1 MYNRTNWEKKE
12 LQYPPFNEHCMQ
24 HIFTMDVYQI
34 NSDFWWHWFL
44 GAGRCATKASICGA
58 ASPTPRPSN
67 CLDSFW
73 SVGIVCRLSG
83 QFPDYPDSFWIV
95 RTVSGLS
102 GKFLDYPDSFLIV
115 RTVSEFFRKFLD
127 YSDNYLDSLGNFLV
141 IWIVFSL
148 FWDRYELKRGNIYI
162 IAKTFRI
169 LAKTFR
175 TAMTRWQGFCD
186 SVGSHWG
193 AVGTTHELI
202 CEVMVITEKTNL
214 SLNEIFTFLCVVDQ
228 SIQLVS
234 PHLDSSAHICLLVR
248 AL

>member
-1 MYNRTNWEKKE
+1 MTFKTDKAFLGIGCTIGPMEKKE

-73 SVGIVCRLSG
+73 SVGIICRLSG

-102 GKFLDYPDSFLIV
+102 GKFLDYPDSFWIARKVSGFSGQFLNFSENFWII
-115 RTVSEFFRKFLD
+115 RTI
-127 YSDNYLDSLGNFLV
+127 
-141 IWIVFSL
+141 IWILWTIS
-148 FWDRYELKRGNIYI
+148 
-162 IAKTFRI
+162 
-169 LAKTFR
+169 
-175 TAMTRWQGFCD
+175 
-186 SVGSHWG
+186 
-193 AVGTTHELI
+193 
-202 CEVMVITEKTNL
+202 
-214 SLNEIFTFLCVVDQ
+214 
-228 SIQLVS
+228 
-234 PHLDSSAHICLLVR
+234 
-248 AL
+248 